1 LPEILAKQIF
11 WDRLK
16 QRMRADIPPV
26 LKKAGINNEIEFVG
40 EPDLKLSNT
49 LEYGAGVGK
58 LFAAF
63 SYDFHHWVLVGF
75 TVTFR
80 VKKGCSAV

>member
-1 LPEILAKQIF
+1 
-11 WDRLK
+11 
-16 QRMRADIPPV
+16 MRADIPPV

-40 EPDLKLSNT
+40 EPDLKLFNT